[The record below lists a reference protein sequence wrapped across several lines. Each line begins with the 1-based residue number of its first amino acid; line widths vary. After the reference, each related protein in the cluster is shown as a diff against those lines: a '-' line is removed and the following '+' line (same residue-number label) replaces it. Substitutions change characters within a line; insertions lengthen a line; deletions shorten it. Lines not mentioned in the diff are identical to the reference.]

1 MKAEATVN
9 KADSSEMPRVSP
21 HRQAVGAPEQ
31 MDACPIMPTYG
42 APSVMF
48 VKGEGCRLWDL
59 HGKEYLDFLSGLA
72 VVSLGHSHP
81 AVAEAVSA
89 QARKLQHVSNLFAT
103 EHNGEVARTLDRLI
117 TGGHQIGGQNW
128 GGQRSGGEHR
138 GGQLSRE
145 QNWGEQH
152 SRERRS
158 GGQYS
163 GGQHSGRGQVFF
175 CNSGAEANE
184 AALKLARR
192 WAGHGRYKVISAFR
206 SFHGRTLATL
216 HATGQ
221 PEKHEIFQPLPEGF
235 RHVPYGDIGELER
248 AVDEQTAAVFLE
260 PIMAEGGVI
269 VPPEGYLGEVRSLC
283 DERGL
288 LMMLDEVQ
296 TGLGRTGK
304 WFAHQHENGSGTS
317 ADSGTGKND
326 SQAVNWRPDVVT
338 MAKALGNG
346 MPIGA
351 CWAKAEVAAA
361 FRPGEHATTF
371 GGQPL
376 ATAAARAVLATMEEM
391 DAPAVAEHMGAKLR
405 SQLEAME
412 EVAQVRG
419 RGLLLA
425 SELAPEALG
434 GRPAAEIASQCL
446 EAGLVV
452 NAITPTAIRWAPPF
466 VITEDDIAEAVGIF
480 SRVLAG

>member
-1 MKAEATVN
+1 MTAV
-9 KADSSEMPRVSP
+9 SS
-21 HRQAVGAPEQ
+21 HRQAVDAPSS
-31 MDACPIMPTYG
+31 MNTCPIMPSYG

-59 HGKEYLDFLSGLA
+59 HGKQYLDFLSGLA

-81 AVAEAVSA
+81 AIAEAVAA
-89 QARKLQHVSNLFAT
+89 QAGKLQHVSNLFAT
-103 EHNGEVARTLDRLI
+103 EHNGEVARTLDRLL
-117 TGGHQIGGQNW
+117 GGG
-128 GGQRSGGEHR
+128 
-138 GGQLSRE
+138 
-145 QNWGEQH
+145 
-152 SRERRS
+152 
-158 GGQYS
+158 
-163 GGQHSGRGQVFF
+163 GQVFF

-235 RHVPYGDIGELER
+235 RHVPYGDIDELEK
-248 AVDEQTAAVFLE
+248 AIDETTAAVFLE

-269 VPPEGYLGEVRSLC
+269 EPPAGYLSEVRALC

-304 WFAHQHENGSGTS
+304 WFAHQLDNQQLDNHQHENKCTENGD
-317 ADSGTGKND
+317 AK
-326 SQAVNWRPDVVT
+326 WLPDVVT

-351 CWAKAEVAAA
+351 CWAKAEVASA

-376 ATAAARAVLATMEEM
+376 ATAAACCVLATMEEM
-391 DAPAVAEHMGAKLR
+391 DAPAVAEQLGAKLR
-405 SQLEAME
+405 AHLEAME
-412 EVAQVRG
+412 EVSQVRG

-425 SELAPEALG
+425 SELTPEAN
-434 GRPAAEIASQCL
+434 RPAAEIASQCL

-452 NAITPTAIRWAPPF
+452 NALTPTAIRWTPPF
-466 VITEDDIAEAVGIF
+466 VITEDDIAEAVDIF
-480 SRVLAG
+480 RKVLAE